1 MIAQL
6 DYKIPFGQIFDM
18 PYGRNINLIGY
29 FMFPLLVPLFTAAF
43 INLSLVFYRTL
54 FFELSKF

>member
-18 PYGRNINLIGY
+18 PYGRIINLIGY
-29 FMFPLLVPLFTAAF
+29 LMSPLLVAFFTAAL
-43 INLSLVFYRTL
+43 INSSLVFTGI
-54 FFELSKF
+54 F